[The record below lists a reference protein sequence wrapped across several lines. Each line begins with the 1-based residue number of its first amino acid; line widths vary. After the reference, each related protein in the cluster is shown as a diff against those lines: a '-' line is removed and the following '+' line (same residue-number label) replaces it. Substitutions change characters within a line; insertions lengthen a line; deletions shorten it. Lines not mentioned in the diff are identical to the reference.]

1 VTTSG
6 YDPGG
11 VAAPPGDFGKL
22 AQADIPTAMNI
33 RTANDNAQRGRCLNV
48 HITPQS
54 AIAASSTPNPP
65 ASPPGIGPKTG
76 VDPWQNVSTT
86 IATSIAF
93 PVKTIELGTIL
104 QVMFGDGLVHPSC
117 TVPVVPGRAVSAN
130 PNTALP
136 PGVVFTVEGLPGAT
150 EIVTG
155 ELPLLNVAVTVSAA
169 VIVTEQPPV
178 PVQPAPLHPANVDP
192 SAATAVSA
200 TTAPLVKFAEQVSGQ
215 MIPAGALVTVPA
227 PVPASVTVSENVLF
241 LAVKL
246 AVTAAF
252 AVIVNV
258 QVPVPSQSAPPHP
271 ANVELAFGAA
281 VSVIA
286 VPLAK
291 FAAHVVG
298 QLIPAGLLV
307 TVPPPVP
314 ASVIVSEKPLLLK
327 FAVTDSA
334 AVNVIVQAPVPSHPA
349 PVNPVNVEPVFA
361 VAFRVTVAP
370 LAKFAA
376 HVVGQLIPAG
386 LLVTVPAPVPASVT
400 VSETPEE
407 GVITVESSAA
417 GGAMDPPPET
427 LT

>member
-1 VTTSG
+1 M
-6 YDPGG
+6 
-11 VAAPPGDFGKL
+11 K
-22 AQADIPTAMNI
+22 I
-33 RTANDNAQRGRCLNV
+33 RTANDSAQRGRCLNV
-48 HITPQS
+48 HVIPQS
-54 AIAASSTPNPP
+54 AIVASSRPNPP
-65 ASPPGIGPKTG
+65 PGSGPNTG

-117 TVPVVPGRAVSAN
+117 TVPVVPGSAVSAN

-155 ELPLLNVAVTVSAA
+155 ELPLLNVAVTASAA

-215 MIPAGALVTVPA
+215 MIPAGTLVPVPA
-227 PVPASVTVSENVLF
+227 PVPASVTVSANVLF

-246 AVTAAF
+246 AITAAL
-252 AVIVNV
+252 AVMVNV

-281 VSVIA
+281 VSVTA

-291 FAAHVVG
+291 FA
-298 QLIPAGLLV
+298 
-307 TVPPPVP
+307 
-314 ASVIVSEKPLLLK
+314 E
-327 FAVTDSA
+327 
-334 AVNVIVQAPVPSHPA
+334 
-349 PVNPVNVEPVFA
+349 
-361 VAFRVTVAP
+361 
-370 LAKFAA
+370 

-427 LT
+427 LA